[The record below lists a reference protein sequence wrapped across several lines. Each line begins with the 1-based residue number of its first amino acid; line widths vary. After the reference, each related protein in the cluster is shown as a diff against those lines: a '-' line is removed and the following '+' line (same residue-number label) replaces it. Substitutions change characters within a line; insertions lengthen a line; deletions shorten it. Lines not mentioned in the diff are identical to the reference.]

1 MRQASPAW
9 EEKCSRC
16 GLCCHEKV
24 IMGREVIY
32 DLDAHCEHYDPTTHQ
47 CKIYFERLERHAR
60 CRRVSRFA
68 AMFASYLPE
77 SCAYVQWARSRHL
90 RFAIKRHIRFARGD
104 RGDCG
109 DEDPAISLGVSQ
121 AT

>member
-24 IMGREVIY
+24 IVGREVVY
-32 DLDAHCEHYDPTTHQ
+32 DLDAHCEHYDPKTHQ
-47 CKIYFERLERHAR
+47 CRIYLERLEIETR
-60 CRRVSRFA
+60 CRRVSRFT

-77 SCAYVQWARSRHL
+77 TCAYVQWARSKHI
-90 RFAIKRHIRFARGD
+90 RFALRRHIRFARGNC
-104 RGDCG
+104 GDSS
-109 DEDPAISLGVSQ
+109 DEDPISSLCP
-121 AT
+121 AK